1 MTVDPAV
8 PDELGRLRSRVP
20 ELVGS
25 VLATADGM
33 VVAHDSHGIEPDTLA
48 ALAAAHLALA
58 RRFAHAVNHG
68 ELRES
73 VVECDG
79 GYITSYTAGPNALLT
94 VVTSGDANLA
104 MVHLEARRCVRRI
117 VKLLAQLELIRQQ
130 QKQQQLLQQQHRAQ
144 SEHQP
149 PQRPEIPQQTGPS
162 TAPLVRRTP
171 MATLPNVG
179 VHGSLRHTAAG

>member
-8 PDELGRLRSRVP
+8 LDELGRLRTRVP
-20 ELVGS
+20 ELSGS
-25 VLATADGM
+25 VLATADGL
-33 VVAHDSHGIEPDTLA
+33 VVAHDSHGLEPDTLA

-94 VVTSGDANLA
+94 VVTSGSANLA

-117 VKLLAQLELIRQQ
+117 VKLMAVETAQ
-130 QKQQQLLQQQHRAQ
+130 H
-144 SEHQP
+144 
-149 PQRPEIPQQTGPS
+149 QRPGIPTQTGPS
-162 TAPLVRRTP
+162 TPLARRSP
-171 MATLPNVG
+171 MATMPNVA
-179 VHGSLRHTAAG
+179 RHRQATG

>member
-8 PDELGRLRSRVP
+8 LDELGNLRARLP
-20 ELVGS
+20 ELSGS

-33 VVAHDSHGIEPDTLA
+33 VVAHDAHGIEPDSLA

-68 ELRES
+68 DLRES

-94 VVTSGDANLA
+94 LVTTGSANLA
-104 MVHLEARRCVRRI
+104 MVHLEARRSVRRI
-117 VKLLAQLELIRQQ
+117 VSMLTLE
-130 QKQQQLLQQQHRAQ
+130 AT
-144 SEHQP
+144 P
-149 PQRPEIPQQTGPS
+149 PARPEIPMQAGPS
-162 TAPLVRRTP
+162 TPLARRTP
-171 MATLPNVG
+171 MATLP
-179 VHGSLRHTAAG
+179 SSIRHRQAAG

>member
-8 PDELGRLRSRVP
+8 LKELGNLRSRLP
-20 ELVGS
+20 ELSGS

-33 VVAHDSHGIEPDTLA
+33 VVAHDAHGIEPDSLA

-79 GYITSYTAGPNALLT
+79 GYITSYTAGSNALLT
-94 VVTSGDANLA
+94 LVTTGGANLA
-104 MVHLEARRCVRRI
+104 LVHLEARRAVRRLM
-117 VKLLAQLELIRQQ
+117 KLLVLEP
-130 QKQQQLLQQQHRAQ
+130 AT
-144 SEHQP
+144 P
-149 PQRPEIPQQTGPS
+149 RPEIPMQAGPP
-162 TAPLVRRTP
+162 TPLARRTP
-171 MATLPNVG
+171 MATLQNTIRG
-179 VHGSLRHTAAG
+179 R

>member
-8 PDELGRLRSRVP
+8 LTELGNLRTRMP
-20 ELVGS
+20 ELSGS

-33 VVAHDSHGIEPDTLA
+33 VVAHDAHGIEPDSLA

-58 RRFAHAVNHG
+58 RRFAHAVNQG

-94 VVTSGDANLA
+94 LVTSGDANLA
-104 MVHLEARRCVRRI
+104 MVHLEARRCVRRL
-117 VKLLAQLELIRQQ
+117 VALLALE
-130 QKQQQLLQQQHRAQ
+130 
-144 SEHQP
+144 P
-149 PQRPEIPQQTGPS
+149 PPPARPELPTRTGP
-162 TAPLVRRTP
+162 AIPLARRTP
-171 MATLPNVG
+171 MATLHHSMRGPQG
-179 VHGSLRHTAAG
+179 